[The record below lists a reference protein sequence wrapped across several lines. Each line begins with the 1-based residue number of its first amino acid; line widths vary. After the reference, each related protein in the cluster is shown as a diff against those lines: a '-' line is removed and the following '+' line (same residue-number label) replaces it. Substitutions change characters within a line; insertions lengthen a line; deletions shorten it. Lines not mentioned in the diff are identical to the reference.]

1 MIYHKIINKSLNRRS
16 PSSYTRWINVILQRR
31 EIGGWTTNPMDLD
44 YKDFSY
50 LSLLS
55 RRLPRDKKVFSPR
68 FPLMFNLNPWYPTLY
83 ETSILIISI
92 VIPYLNNT
100 HAFTFVT
107 LQLSIPVTNNM
118 DIKALENWFKIFN
131 YYKQHE
137 FIYVTLELSR
147 LSILTTPCLCYS

>member
-1 MIYHKIINKSLNRRS
+1 MIYHKIINKSLSRRS

-68 FPLMFNLNPWYPTLY
+68 FLWCLIWTRGIRLFMKRRFWLYLLLFRIWIIHMLSLLLLCNYRYRSQIIWTLRPWKTDLRYLT
-83 ETSILIISI
+83 IISNMSL
-92 VIPYLNNT
+92 YMWLLNCQG
-100 HAFTFVT
+100 FQF
-107 LQLSIPVTNNM
+107 
-118 DIKALENWFKIFN
+118 
-131 YYKQHE
+131 
-137 FIYVTLELSR
+137 
-147 LSILTTPCLCYS
+147 